1 MIIMGSCY
9 SKSDVPFIITKTYD
23 VKVMYDGKYHLVGKC
38 DSLKEC
44 QILVAKYTRDPCAF
58 NLR

>member
-1 MIIMGSCY
+1 MGSYC

-23 VKVMYDGKYHLVGKC
+23 VKVMSGGKYHLVGKC
-38 DSLKEC
+38 ESLKEC
-44 QILVAKYTRDPCAF
+44 QILVAKYMKDPGAF